1 MYYKMI
7 GATVMEILKNEF
19 SEVLEKIKSRKEE

>member
-7 GATVMEILKNEF
+7 GTTVMEILK
-19 SEVLEKIKSRKEE
+19 SEYQEMLEDTNGNDK